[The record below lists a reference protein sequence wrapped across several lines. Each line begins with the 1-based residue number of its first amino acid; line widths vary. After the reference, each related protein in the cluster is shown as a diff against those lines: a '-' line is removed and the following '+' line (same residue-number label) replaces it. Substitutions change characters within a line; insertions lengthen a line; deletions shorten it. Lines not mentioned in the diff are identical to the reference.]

1 MGQGQGCGRP
11 RAGTRLVYS
20 QAETAYHTFPPSEA
34 NSHKCGKRNTI
45 QKLRKEKKNIKQTSK
60 DNNEK
65 TRERRE
71 RQEAREREGGRELG
85 REREIEVEGQGNG
98 CLRARVIAHKE

>member
-1 MGQGQGCGRP
+1 MGCGRP

-65 TRERRE
+65 TKET
-71 RQEAREREGGRELG
+71 
-85 REREIEVEGQGNG
+85 REREIQEAGENNEGTGEGERKREVQGLPA
-98 CLRARVIAHKE
+98 C